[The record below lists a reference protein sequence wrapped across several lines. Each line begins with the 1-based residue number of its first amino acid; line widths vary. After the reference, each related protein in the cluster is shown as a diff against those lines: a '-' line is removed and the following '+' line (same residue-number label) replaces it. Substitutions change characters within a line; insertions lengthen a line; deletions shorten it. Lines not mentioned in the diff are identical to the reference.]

1 MKLVKHYMK
10 KRVVKF
16 SPNDSVFEV
25 AKVFSKN
32 NISGAPVV
40 KNDKVVGVITEG
52 DLLNFLKI
60 KLPEVNGLAEEP
72 HVLTLMIAN
81 FVKEG
86 LEFINEAKKI
96 SKTKVDNFMS
106 KEIISIGPEANILE
120 AAQIMATCKVNGL
133 PVISNDKLVGIISR
147 ADLIKALLE

>member
-1 MKLVKHYMK
+1 MKLVKRYMK
-10 KRVVKF
+10 RKVVKF
-16 SPNDSVFEV
+16 SPNDSIFEV

-40 KNDKVVGVITEG
+40 RNNKVVGVISEG
-52 DLLNFLKI
+52 DILNFLKI
-60 KLPEVNGLAEEP
+60 KLPEASGLAEEP

-86 LEFINEAKKI
+86 IEFINEAKNI

-106 KEIISIGPEANILE
+106 KEIISISPEANILE
-120 AAQIMATCKVNGL
+120 AAQIMATHKVNRL
-133 PVISNDKLVGIISR
+133 PVITGEKLVGIISR